1 MDFDVGQLVLQ
12 PGDMIVLYSDGIT
25 EAGESSQKEFGA
37 ARLEATV
44 KQHFE
49 KPLDEIR
56 QHVLK
61 AIRDWSG
68 TEVED
73 DMTLLLVRAARS
85 QKEAQ

>member
-1 MDFDVGQLVLQ
+1 MQ

-25 EAGESSQKEFGA
+25 EAGLGSGKEFGD
-37 ARLEATV
+37 ARLEAAV
-44 KQHFE
+44 QQHLE

-68 TEVED
+68 AEVED
-73 DMTLLLVRAARS
+73 DMTLLLVRAARA